1 MHRIDHFRGLM
12 AYESWAT
19 EQAIAS
25 IESVPESARGSASFD
40 RALRLIPHVQ
50 LARAVWLHRLKGERY
65 DNPKDWFPRMD
76 PSDMRTL
83 SAQVDDRWRGFLAPL
98 SEQDLDRECTY
109 TSSEGAG
116 YASRVGDV
124 LAHVFNHSTYHRGQ
138 VARLVAESGG
148 QRAATD
154 QIILT
159 RRRLDHR
166 P

>member
-1 MHRIDHFRGLM
+1 MDRVDHFRGLM

-25 IESVPESARGSASFD
+25 IESVPESGRGSAAFD

-50 LARAVWLHRLKGERY
+50 LARAVWLYRVKGAPYE
-65 DNPKDWFPRMD
+65 NPTDWFPRMD

-98 SEQDLDRECTY
+98 TEPDLDRECTY
-109 TSSEGAG
+109 TSSEGVG
-116 YASRVGDV
+116 YASLLADV
-124 LAHVFNHSTYHRGQ
+124 LSHVFNHSTYHRGQ
-138 VARLVAESGG
+138 VARLVAECGG

-154 QIILT
+154 RIILT